1 MGSQRQDGIQVS
13 LIAPATCRTHGDFVH
28 PVGGDVKQF
37 VVCLIALFAI
47 NSCQKKMTAQSYL
60 NMMCNAQGLSQLVFP
75 FRELHVK
82 EHPPPTFGLISCIES
97 KFTQTSA
104 YPGESFMWSF
114 EKHSLKCYASFV

>member
-47 NSCQKKMTAQSYL
+47 NIRFHLYIHDHILDKPIGTLTSRVNTLMFFGYLFFLAQTETNPPNKSKSVFVNMTL
-60 NMMCNAQGLSQLVFP
+60 RGRGLRP
-75 FRELHVK
+75 
-82 EHPPPTFGLISCIES
+82 
-97 KFTQTSA
+97 
-104 YPGESFMWSF
+104 
-114 EKHSLKCYASFV
+114 